1 MPNQWPLKFGGVILG
16 LLLCAGCAVALL
28 GVGAAAGIGTYQWV
42 EGTMEKDYPRTMQ
55 PTFHACIAACKTMQL
70 SIKKESYNPLNSV
83 ILAATADGT
92 SVDIQLVARPN
103 DITTV
108 KVRFGFMGNKDNSA
122 YFHRNVMRH
131 LGLAAG

>member
-1 MPNQWPLKFGGVILG
+1 MPHKRLLKFGGVILS

-28 GVGAAAGIGTYQWV
+28 GFGAAAGIGTYQWV

-55 PTFHACIAACKTMQL
+55 PTWHACLASCKTMQL

-83 ILAATADGT
+83 ILATTPDGT
-92 SVDIQLVARPN
+92 NVDIQMVARPN

-122 YFHRNVMRH
+122 YFHRNVMRG
-131 LGLAAG
+131 LGLSGG